1 MRKSRGINNLWL
13 PIENSQP
20 LNGCKTSNLEE
31 MKAHRVLAVFLL
43 TLFLTPVLHAGGA
56 RFDLVGPRIEVRVT
70 REGMTLPVAEVP
82 DLQPGDRLWVKADL
96 PRTQSNH
103 LLLVIAFLRG
113 TTNVPPGKWF
123 TAIDTWDRKA
133 VVEGTTV
140 VVPEGAEQA
149 LLFIAP
155 KTGGDFKTLRS
166 AVRGNPGTF
175 IRADA
180 DLNEASFEEQ
190 RIQRYL
196 SAMQSVTD
204 ADAKTIQK
212 RSARLAATLDLRPDA
227 GCFQQPVEDQVACL
241 TQSSAPVILNDGH
254 GQGIAEVLSGGPS
267 SNFINSAST
276 TQAAGDG
283 YYSAYVGTVVD
294 LIALIGSLHTAQYQY
309 IPGLSFPQG
318 DTLNLKLNSPP
329 SFHNPMSV
337 IVVGLPAIQSAKFPP
352 LRPPNPGEVVCLLR
366 PRLVLPLQGAP
377 LVFSTG
383 FAHDMV
389 LHLNRSAGITD
400 IPIEPDAGA
409 GGLVAARKEQRRP
422 LLLLPLPPAPP
433 APNAANSSAPGSSL
447 ASASALTLTGT
458 VRGYWGF
465 QPFQGPT
472 LTVQQIAGKGW
483 KILGDTQLLAGA
495 ENHLALR
502 GEGAGCIQ
510 EINLTGGGKAAKVS
524 FVPQPGPDQDDA
536 EDKLALTVSLKNV
549 PPGSYSLA
557 IQQYGDPRPVEL
569 PLTAYTNGITLS
581 GLKIHSGDDTA
592 ILTGKGLE
600 NVAFVELDKHRF
612 TPEADALSGAGG
624 PHAAGDGD
632 LPLKT
637 NSGVSP
643 SLGSYAA
650 VRLTDGRTMDVAV
663 EILAPRPSLKLVYFH
678 AAAAQP
684 AQGIPVTLSDQ
695 DDIPLDGTLTF
706 VVQTKE
712 DFPRSEIIEVAT
724 ADGALQ
730 TELSLKDNSMVLQDE
745 HTAVATLDLLKS
757 FGRSAFGKLRIRA
770 VAADGTNGDWITLGN
785 LVRRPHIT
793 AIHCT
798 TLADP
803 TCTLEGDDLYLA
815 QFFSAARDFSHPEEV
830 PIGFAASSFSV
841 PTPLDGKTLYF
852 KLRDNPTD
860 VATLTLPT
868 PIPMPAPPPPAV
880 LPTASGTGAG
890 TGATAVPSALPAAV
904 AAAAAQPS
912 SSAGQPSPP
921 LTSSRSASTSAAGQ
935 PATSPAVEPVVKSS
949 GPEPLLSGNQPARMA
964 PVSEPVNKSAPAPST
979 QTATPTA
986 PAAAPSPSQKPT
998 PAASPQASPPTA
1010 AGAQPLP
1017 GQPGSE

>member
-1 MRKSRGINNLWL
+1 MNAYRAS
-13 PIENSQP
+13 
-20 LNGCKTSNLEE
+20 
-31 MKAHRVLAVFLL
+31 AFLL
-43 TLFLTPVLHAGGA
+43 ATLLFTPALHAGA
-56 RFDLVGPRIEVRVT
+56 RFDLVGPRVEVRVT
-70 REGMTLPVAEVP
+70 RGGMTLPIAEVP
-82 DLQPGDRLWVKADL
+82 DLRPGDRLWVKADL

-113 TTNVPPGKWF
+113 TTNEPPGKWF

-140 VVPEGAEQA
+140 VVPQGAEQA

-352 LRPPNPGEVVCLLR
+352 LRPPNPDEVVCLLR
-366 PRLVLPLQGAP
+366 PRFVLPLQGAP
-377 LVFSTG
+377 LVFSTS

-389 LHLNRSAGITD
+389 LHLNRSAGVTD
-400 IPIEPDAGA
+400 IPIEPDAAA
-409 GGLVAARKEQRRP
+409 GGLVAARQEQRRP
-422 LLLLPLPPAPP
+422 LLPPPP
-433 APNAANSSAPGSSL
+433 VTLGSDADVNGGAAGSAL
-447 ASASALTLTGT
+447 ASASALTVTGT

-472 LTVQQIAGKGW
+472 LTLQQTAGKGW
-483 KILGDTQLLAGA
+483 KILGDAQLLAGA
-495 ENHLALR
+495 ENHLELH
-502 GEGAGCIQ
+502 GEGANCIQ
-510 EINLTGGGKAAKVS
+510 AINLTGGGGEAAKVS
-524 FVPQPGPDQDDA
+524 FASEPRPDQNA
-536 EDKLALTVSLKNV
+536 ADKLALTVSLKNV
-549 PPGSYSLA
+549 PPGGYSLA
-557 IQQYGDPRPVEL
+557 IRQYGDPRPAEL
-569 PLTAYTNGITLS
+569 PLTAYSSGITLS
-581 GLKIHSGDDTA
+581 EFKIHSGDDTA
-592 ILTGKGLE
+592 MLTGKGLE
-600 NVAFVELDKHRF
+600 HVAFVELDKHRF
-612 TPEADALSGAGG
+612 TPLTDDATPAGG
-624 PHAAGDGD
+624 PDATEDGS

-643 SLGSYAA
+643 SLGSDAA
-650 VRLTDGRTMDVAV
+650 VTLTDGRTMDVAV
-663 EILAPRPSLKLVYFH
+663 EILAPRPSLKLVYVH
-678 AAAAQP
+678 ATAGPAAV
-684 AQGIPVTLSDQ
+684 GIPITLSDP
-695 DDIPLDGTLTF
+695 DDIPLDGILTF

-712 DFPRSEIIEVAT
+712 EFPRSEIIEVAT

-730 TELSLKDNSMVLQDE
+730 TELSLKDNSLVLQDE
-745 HTAVATLDLLKS
+745 HTAVATLDLLQA
-757 FGRSAFGKLRIRA
+757 FGRSAFGRLQIRA

-785 LVRRPHIT
+785 LVRRPHIS

-798 TLADP
+798 TPANSA
-803 TCTLEGDDLYLA
+803 CTLEGDDLYLA
-815 QFFSAARDFSHPEEV
+815 QFFSATRDFAHPTEV

-841 PTPLDGKTLYF
+841 PTPLDGRTLYF
-852 KLRDNPTD
+852 KLRDDPGD

-868 PIPMPAPPPPAV
+868 PLATPAPLPPAV
-880 LPTASGTGAG
+880 LPTTSAAEPGSGA
-890 TGATAVPSALPAAV
+890 APEAALPASSSSAPKTASGSV
-904 AAAAAQPS
+904 AQQPAAPPAAQPGVKSAAAQP
-912 SSAGQPSPP
+912 
-921 LTSSRSASTSAAGQ
+921 LLSASQPARMIPASAPVVGRAPAPPAPTASPVAPA
-935 PATSPAVEPVVKSS
+935 PATSPA
-949 GPEPLLSGNQPARMA
+949 Q
-964 PVSEPVNKSAPAPST
+964 T
-979 QTATPTA
+979 Q
-986 PAAAPSPSQKPT
+986 T
-998 PAASPQASPPTA
+998 PAATPQGSPAATAGDQAPP
-1010 AGAQPLP
+1010 GA
-1017 GQPGSE
+1017 PGSE

>member
-1 MRKSRGINNLWL
+1 
-13 PIENSQP
+13 
-20 LNGCKTSNLEE
+20 
-31 MKAHRVLAVFLL
+31 MKAHRILAVVLL

-70 REGMTLPVAEVP
+70 RGGMTLPIAEVP
-82 DLQPGDRLWVKADL
+82 NLQPGDRLWVKADL

-113 TTNVPPGKWF
+113 TTNEPPDKWF

-180 DLNEASFEEQ
+180 DLNEASFEEG

-196 SAMQSVTD
+196 SAMQSVAD
-204 ADAKTIQK
+204 ADAKTIQE
-212 RSARLAATLDLRPDA
+212 RSAKLAATLDLRPSA

-254 GQGIAEVLSGGPS
+254 GQGVAEVLSGGAS

-294 LIALIGSLHTAQYQY
+294 LIALIGSLHTAQYRY

-352 LRPPNPGEVVCLLR
+352 LRPPDPDEVVCLLR

-377 LVFSTG
+377 LVFSTS

-389 LHLNRSAGITD
+389 LHLNRSAGVTD
-400 IPIEPDAGA
+400 IPIEPDAAA
-409 GGLVAARKEQRRP
+409 GGLVAARQEQRRP
-422 LLLLPLPPAPP
+422 LLPLPTGALI
-433 APNAANSSAPGSSL
+433 PNAANISAAGSSL
-447 ASASALTLTGT
+447 ASASDLTVTGT

-483 KILGDTQLLAGA
+483 EILGDTQLLAGA

-502 GEGAGCIQ
+502 GEGASCIQ
-510 EINLTGGGKAAKVS
+510 RINLTGGGKAAKVS
-524 FVPQPGPDQDDA
+524 FVPQPGPDQKGA

-581 GLKIHSGDDTA
+581 ELKIHSGDDTA

-600 NVAFVELDKHRF
+600 NVAFVEIDKHRF
-612 TPEADALSGAGG
+612 TPVADALSSVGGQDTAGEGA
-624 PHAAGDGD
+624 

-650 VRLTDGRTMDVAV
+650 VRLTDGRTMNVAIQ
-663 EILAPRPSLKLVYFH
+663 ILAPRPSLKLVYFH

-684 AQGIPVTLSDQ
+684 AEGIPVTLSDQ

-730 TELSLKDNSMVLQDE
+730 TELSLKDNSLVLQDE

-757 FGRSAFGKLRIRA
+757 FGRSAFGKLQIRA
-770 VAADGTNGDWITLGN
+770 VAADGTKGDWITLGN

-803 TCTLEGDDLYLA
+803 ACTLEGDDLYLA
-815 QFFSAARDFSHPEEV
+815 QFFSATKDFSHPEEV

-841 PTPLDGKTLYF
+841 PTPLDGKTIYF
-852 KLRDNPTD
+852 KLRDDPTD

-868 PIPMPAPPPPAV
+868 PIPKPAPPPSAV
-880 LPTASGTGAG
+880 LPTASGTGG
-890 TGATAVPSALPAAV
+890 ETGATSAPSALPGS
-904 AAAAAQPS
+904 AAAAAT
-912 SSAGQPSPP
+912 QPSPSAVQP
-921 LTSSRSASTSAAGQ
+921 SPSLTSSKPASVSVAGQ
-935 PATSPAVEPVVKSS
+935 PAMPPAAEPVVKSS
-949 GPEPLLSGNQPARMA
+949 ATEPLLPGNQPARIVPASA
-964 PVSEPVNKSAPAPST
+964 PVAAPAPST
-979 QTATPTA
+979 QTASPTA
-986 PAAAPSPSQKPT
+986 PAPASSPMQIQT
-998 PAASPQASPPTA
+998 PVATPQASPAAA
-1010 AGAQPLP
+1010 AGAQPSP
-1017 GQPGSE
+1017 EPPGSE